1 MPRAGFSLDLQVIS
15 LLGAA
20 LRAGCDPAAA
30 AAAQGRAPGRNSRG
44 EMNSQVLPGGF
55 VPPRAEQTGTIP
67 QLAARGARFAGL

>member
-1 MPRAGFSLDLQVIS
+1 MPRAGFSLDLQGIS

-20 LRAGCDPAAA
+20 LRAGCDPAA

-67 QLAARGARFAGL
+67 QLAARGVRFAGL